1 MSMSWVAY
9 RETACL
15 TRERP
20 AIVIRKL
27 RSAPPPP
34 EDPPEVPG
42 VIQRG
47 RAERTVAIAPDA
59 RFSALPPDAAR
70 SPPKISTR
78 PPWSSRW
85 KAGIRKASYTRALPR
100 RSRSAGRAGRGV
112 PDELARALSRRLV
125 PDRVLGIARHAP
137 VAEGDPLALVHQAR
151 HPPNRVLERIG
162 RIRLKAVLSYPD
174 GQAARAFADARARR
188 GLG

>member
-27 RSAPPPP
+27 RSAASAHP

-59 RFSALPPDAAR
+59 RFN
-70 SPPKISTR
+70 
-78 PPWSSRW
+78 
-85 KAGIRKASYTRALPR
+85 TRAT
-100 RSRSAGRAGRGV
+100 
-112 PDELARALSRRLV
+112 
-125 PDRVLGIARHAP
+125 
-137 VAEGDPLALVHQAR
+137 
-151 HPPNRVLERIG
+151 
-162 RIRLKAVLSYPD
+162 
-174 GQAARAFADARARR
+174 ARR
-188 GLG
+188 GA